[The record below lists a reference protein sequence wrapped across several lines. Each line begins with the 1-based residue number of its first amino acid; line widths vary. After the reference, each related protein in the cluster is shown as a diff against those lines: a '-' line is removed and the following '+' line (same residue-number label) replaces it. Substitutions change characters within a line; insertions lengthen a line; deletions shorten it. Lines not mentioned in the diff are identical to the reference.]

1 MEERTLNAL
10 EFPKVLGHLAK
21 RCSSEAGK
29 EAALSLRP
37 LEDFDAVFR
46 RQRLGGNANLVSAGK
61 EPLAFVS

>member
-37 LEDFDAVFR
+37 LEDFDSPFPHCAAALPMTER
-46 RQRLGGNANLVSAGK
+46 
-61 EPLAFVS
+61 